1 MPASLSPACSSQQC
15 ARCPAANR
23 FLLGFSRSLAS
34 DFSYFA
40 AAPSRARLGELLTI
54 TKTNVGLYAKKF

>member
-1 MPASLSPACSSQQC
+1 VRVVPPRIAS
-15 ARCPAANR
+15 
-23 FLLGFSRSLAS
+23 LLGFSRSLAS